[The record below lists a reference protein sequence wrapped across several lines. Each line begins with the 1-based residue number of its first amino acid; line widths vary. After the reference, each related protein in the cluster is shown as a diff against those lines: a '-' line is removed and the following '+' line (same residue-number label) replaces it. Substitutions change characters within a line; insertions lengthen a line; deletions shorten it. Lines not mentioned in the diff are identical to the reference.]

1 MADFNLEDI
10 ATRPELIREIAGTTG
25 LIALTLDERD
35 ALVAIARWAQDTPH
49 HYDCAKFGDVRP
61 CTCGRDEALAPFK
74 EADRG

>member
-49 HYDCAKFGDVRP
+49 HDRCLWCECRKFTPPPRS
-61 CTCGRDEALAPFK
+61 
-74 EADRG
+74 RGA

>member
-49 HYDCAKFGDVRP
+49 HDRCLWWRDP
-61 CTCGRDEALAPFK
+61 CTCGRNEVMP
-74 EADRG
+74 RG